1 MSAGACR
8 HKKFWGWG
16 YEDEPVPLEE
26 AAAVRAHIAGLLGP
40 LDEPLAVPTVGAIDL
55 PRPRLE
61 VPSTL
66 QAIASAEPIDRL
78 THAYGKSF
86 P

>member
-1 MSAGACR
+1 MSAGAGR

-16 YEDEPVPLEE
+16 YEDEPVPADE
-26 AAAVRAHIAGLLGP
+26 AAVVRAHIAALLGA
-40 LDEPLAVPTVGAIDL
+40 LAEPLPVPTVEAIDL

-66 QAIASAEPIDRL
+66 QAIASAEP
-78 THAYGKSF
+78 
-86 P
+86 